1 MTTVVPVTTHADR
14 RRFVD
19 VPYAR
24 YARDRHWVPPL
35 RRDEHRRLSPRNPF
49 LAHADITLWLAID
62 EGRVTGRI
70 AAIDDRLHNE
80 THHEAITWFGFLEAA
95 DERSAAALLSAVEQH
110 ARARGSATL
119 RGPANPSLNESAGLL
134 IEGFDTDPS
143 VLMPYNPPE
152 YAAWVEAFGCRKV
165 KDLLAWHLDLG
176 TGPCERVARIADRV
190 GRRPGIEVRSISLAA
205 FDRELQALARLYGRA
220 WRDNWGFVAPT
231 EAEMRQLA
239 GDLRPIVD
247 PDVVLFAEMYGEPVA
262 CAVAIPNINRVLKR
276 MRGRLFPFGIVHFLR
291 RRAIIDDVRVV
302 LLGVDPDV
310 RLTGLYPLLIAEL
323 QRRAVARGYR
333 SAELSWTLEDNDAV
347 NAGIEAAG
355 ARRSK
360 TYRLYEKPLR

>member
-1 MTTVVPVTTHADR
+1 MTAVVSVASDADR
-14 RRFVD
+14 RRFID
-19 VPYAR
+19 FPYAR
-24 YARDRHWVPPL
+24 YEGDRHWVPPL

-49 LAHADITLWLAID
+49 LAHADMNLWLAID

-80 THHEAITWFGFLEAA
+80 THREAVTWFGFLEAA
-95 DERSAAALLSAVEQH
+95 DQRSAAALLGAVEQH
-110 ARARGSATL
+110 ARARGSTAL

-134 IEGFDTDPS
+134 VEGFDQDPS

-152 YAAWVEAFGCRKV
+152 YAAWVERFGCRKV

-176 TGPCERVARIADRV
+176 VGPCQRIARIADRV
-190 GRRPGIEVRSISLAA
+190 GRRSGIEVRPIRLSA
-205 FDRELQALARLYGRA
+205 FDRELQVLRGMYERA
-220 WRDNWGFVAPT
+220 WRHNWGFVAPT

-239 GDLRPIVD
+239 EDLRPIVD
-247 PDVVLFAEMYGEPVA
+247 PDVVLFAELHGRPVG
-262 CAVAIPNINRVLKR
+262 CAVAIPNVNRVLKR
-276 MRGRLFPFGIVHFLR
+276 MQGRLFPFGLVHFFR

-333 SAELSWTLEDNDAV
+333 AAELSWTLEDNDAV

-355 ARRSK
+355 AHRSK
-360 TYRLYEKPLR
+360 TYRLYEKSLD